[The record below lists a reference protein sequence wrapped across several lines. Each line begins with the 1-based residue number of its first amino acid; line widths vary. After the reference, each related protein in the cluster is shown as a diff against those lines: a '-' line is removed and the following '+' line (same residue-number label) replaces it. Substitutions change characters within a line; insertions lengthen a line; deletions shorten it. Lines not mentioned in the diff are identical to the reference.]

1 MMLEKIA
8 ERAEEDIGKTRYEVG
23 CSGDHAWCANWV
35 SEVLKSLGIDMYDCV
50 LPTRVAR
57 HGALMTHHGRMNINN
72 EKYKYDFTPIDDQCN
87 CYACKNYTRAYI
99 RHLHKEDEIFGKSLM
114 SIHNVQFLLDLS
126 RDIREAIKND
136 RLLEFRKEFLDA
148 YGHNVYERAF

>member
-1 MMLEKIA
+1 M
-8 ERAEEDIGKTRYEVG
+8 GVG
-23 CSGDHAWCANWV
+23 NPIDLIEAAMR
-35 SEVLKSLGIDMYDCV
+35 GIDMYDCV